1 MKPVVRVNEWWLSRD
16 GIGSPGWPKLFT
28 HEPIKHYGG
37 LWMNKNGDYI
47 ASGTEQVKRLVGHY
61 HGVRPGQCKK
71 IRVKTT
77 IEAEVV
83 E

>member
-16 GIGSPGWPKLFT
+16 ADGFAMLWHNKPECTWGSYHDNAGHCEHDDDANSGFT
-28 HEPIKHYGG
+28 VREICGG
-37 LWMNKNGDYI
+37 
-47 ASGTEQVKRLVGHY
+47 Y